1 MNQTKPQQSDILIV
15 DDMPANLRVLSFMLT
30 EQGHQV
36 RPVLSGQLALTAVQ
50 EAPPD
55 LILLDVAMPDM
66 DGYEV
71 CRQLKAGERTADIP
85 IIFISARVE
94 TEDKVKALR
103 LGGVDYITKPFQLE
117 EVLSRVN
124 THLNLRHLQKSL
136 REKNSQLEEKNMQ
149 LQEKNAQLQEAL
161 TNIKTLRGLIPIC
174 ANCKKIRNDEGFWQ
188 DVAIY
193 VKNHSEADFTH
204 GICPDC
210 MQRLY
215 PTYFQPDKDEEI

>member
-1 MNQTKPQQSDILIV
+1 MSQTKPQQSNILIV

-36 RPVLSGQLALTAVQ
+36 RPALSGQLALTAVH

-71 CRQLKAGERTADIP
+71 CQQLKADERTADIP
-85 IIFISARVE
+85 IIFISARGE
-94 TEDKVKALR
+94 TEDKVKALT

-124 THLNLRHLQKSL
+124 THLSLRHLQKSL
-136 REKNSQLEEKNMQ
+136 REKNIQLKEKNLQ
-149 LQEKNAQLQEAL
+149 LQEKNAQLEEAL
-161 TNIKTLRGLIPIC
+161 ANIKTLRGLIPIC
-174 ANCKKIRNDEGFWQ
+174 ANCKKIRDDEGFWQ

-215 PTYFQPDKDEEI
+215 PTYYQPNE